1 MGKYFTI
8 AEMTRSDTADR
19 LGIDNRLPKDLL
31 PNVRRLIAE
40 VLDPL
45 REWYGKPVYINSGYR
60 CEALNKAVGGSATSD
75 HMKGRAADITGGSPS
90 ENKKLFNRLGTC
102 KLPEREGEP
111 KAGAE
116 AMRRG
121 QDTFRT
127 IFTASGKWFCAILPT
142 PAIW

>member
-90 ENKKLFNRLGTC
+90 ENKKLFNLVQSLNLPFDQLIDEKNFSWVHVSYRSEKENRKQVL
-102 KLPEREGEP
+102 KL
-111 KAGAE
+111 
-116 AMRRG
+116 
-121 QDTFRT
+121 
-127 IFTASGKWFCAILPT
+127 
-142 PAIW
+142 